1 MIMEGV
7 FVHPTATVEK
17 GSSIGKG
24 SKIWHYAHVREGA
37 VLGSNC
43 NVGHC
48 AFVDTGVRVG
58 DNVKIGNKVSIF
70 RGVTI
75 DSDAF
80 IGPHVAFTNDKR
92 PRSLGEWEITE
103 TSVKRGASIGTNS
116 TILCGVTLGEDCMV
130 GAGSV
135 VTRDVP
141 AHGLVYG
148 NPARLRG
155 FICDCKGDAVRK
167 CEKGGV
173 VTLRCSK
180 CGKEFSSLKGSYK
193 LLERG

>member
-1 MIMEGV
+1 MVGV
-7 FVHPTATVEK
+7 FVHPTASVEK
-17 GSSIGKG
+17 GSSIGRG
-24 SKIWHYAHVREGA
+24 SKIWNYAHIREGA
-37 VLGSNC
+37 VLGENC

-48 AFVDTGVRVG
+48 AFVDTEARIG

-70 RGVTI
+70 KGVTI

-92 PRSLGEWEITE
+92 PRSLGDWKLVKTC
-103 TSVKRGASIGTNS
+103 VKRGASIGTNS
-116 TILCGVTLGEDCMV
+116 TILCGVTLGEGCMV

-141 AHGLVYG
+141 EHGLVYG

-155 FICDCKGDAVRK
+155 FVCDCKGDAIK
-167 CEKGGV
+167 KSEKKGF
-173 VTLRCSK
+173 VTLRCVD
-180 CGKEFSSLKGSYK
+180 CGREFRLGKSSYK
-193 LLERG
+193 LLESGD